1 MTWKLETKRS
11 PARAFAIRSFQRE
24 DVAQL
29 LELMIGLAEFENY
42 REQFAVRE
50 RDLVA
55 GGLGADPE
63 FFAKVAVSDDGT
75 LLGMAVYYLVP
86 FTYDL
91 HPDLVLKEL
100 FVRPDARGTGVGQA
114 LMDDLVETA
123 RSSDCKRIKWLVLAT
138 NDPAKRFYE
147 VLGGRHD
154 EKWELWQLQVMP
166 SPNAPQW

>member
-1 MTWKLETKRS
+1 MKRRKQFLSLGLFILFSLLFSGKGQAHTVVVSAYHLEFKTDRWILDFKQETGS
-11 PARAFAIRSFQRE
+11 
-24 DVAQL
+24 L
-29 LELMIGLAEFENY
+29 
-42 REQFAVRE
+42 
-50 RDLVA
+50 RDALYA
-55 GGLGADPE
+55 
-63 FFAKVAVSDDGT
+63 
-75 LLGMAVYYLVP
+75 
-86 FTYDL
+86 L

-100 FVRPDARGTGVGQA
+100 FVRRDARGTGVGQA

-123 RSSDCKRIKWLVLAT
+123 RSSDCKRIKWLVLAS